1 MVVNIELLHGAVI
14 EYQDTFYL
22 LSFDGEKGH
31 ITELFTGIGCKDSHE
46 ERLIMQA
53 IIESV
58 TNNA

>member
-22 LSFDGEKGH
+22 LSFDGEKGR
-31 ITELFTGIGCKDSHE
+31 ITELFTGISCKDSQE

-53 IIESV
+53 IIKSV
-58 TNNA
+58 EDSA